1 MTRQCARPGCSAAAG
16 ATLAYD
22 YKKRTTWLDPLT
34 PESHPMSYDLCVTHA
49 DTLTVPRGWRLE
61 DRRHVSVDR
70 YAPSAS
76 SFEGFE
82 GAFAV

>member
-22 YKKRTTWLDPLT
+22 YKTRTTWLDPLAS
-34 PESHPMSYDLCVTHA
+34 ESHPMSYDLCVRHA
-49 DTLTVPRGWRLE
+49 DALVVPRGWHLE
-61 DRRHVSVDR
+61 DRRYHTPGDR
-70 YAPSAS
+70 YAPPAS
-76 SFEGFE
+76 SFE

>member
-22 YKKRTTWLDPLT
+22 YKARTTWLDPLA
-34 PESHPMSYDLCVTHA
+34 PEPHPMSYDLCVAHA
-49 DTLTVPRGWRLE
+49 DSTVVPRGWRLE
-61 DRRHVSVDR
+61 DRRYHAPTDR
-70 YAPSAS
+70 YVPPAS
-76 SFEGFE
+76 SFE